1 MFCMTARFPVG
12 CRVRRVLAEV
22 RELLSEE
29 PPHPLD
35 EARFD
40 AIGDMRAKMRMIDA
54 WLGGARPPASAPSL
68 SF

>member
-1 MFCMTARFPVG
+1 
-12 CRVRRVLAEV
+12 VRRVLAEV
-22 RELLSEE
+22 RELISEE

-40 AIGDMRAKMRMIDA
+40 VIGDVRAKMRMVDA
-54 WLGGARPPASAPSL
+54 WLSGGRPPTSEPSL

>member
-1 MFCMTARFPVG
+1 M
-12 CRVRRVLAEV
+12 LAEV

-35 EARFD
+35 ESRFD
-40 AIGDMRAKMRMIDA
+40 AIGDMRAKIRMIDA